1 MVIINIC
8 NTETNPLIIIQLSG
22 VKIITIVS
30 QIYTMGNMEV
40 VILDTYYLFNRMYM
54 MLINK
59 NVSPVEFQY

>member
-8 NTETNPLIIIQLSG
+8 NTETNPFIIIQLSG
-22 VKIITIVS
+22 EKIITIVS
-30 QIYTMGNMEV
+30 QMYTMGNMEV

-59 NVSPVEFQY
+59 NLSPVEFQY

>member
-22 VKIITIVS
+22 EKIITIVS

>member
-22 VKIITIVS
+22 EKIITIVS

-40 VILDTYYLFNRMYM
+40 VILDTHYLFNRMYM

>member
-8 NTETNPLIIIQLSG
+8 NTETNPLNIIQLSG
-22 VKIITIVS
+22 EKIITIVS

-40 VILDTYYLFNRMYM
+40 VILDTHYLFNRMYM

>member
-22 VKIITIVS
+22 EKIITIVS

-40 VILDTYYLFNRMYM
+40 VILDTYYLFNLMYM

>member
-22 VKIITIVS
+22 EKIITIVS

-40 VILDTYYLFNRMYM
+40 VILDTHNLFNRMYM
-54 MLINK
+54 MFINK

>member
-1 MVIINIC
+1 MVINNIC
-8 NTETNPLIIIQLSG
+8 NTENNPLIIIQLSG

-40 VILDTYYLFNRMYM
+40 VILDTHYLFNRMYM

>member
-8 NTETNPLIIIQLSG
+8 NTETNPFIIIQLSG
-22 VKIITIVS
+22 EKIITIVS
-30 QIYTMGNMEV
+30 QMYTMGNMEV